1 LKLYADRC
9 KLAFENFPVKFYL
22 LLKFQ
27 MDDKSHGKPDTR
39 HRSQP
44 GQISSLSRS
53 EDIKLIDEAL
63 SGSQSAFDKLM
74 KKYYQLIYNLVFR
87 MISKKEDVED
97 LTQEA
102 FIKAFNSLHNF
113 DKQFAFSTWLFKI
126 ATNNAIDYLRKKKL
140 ATFSIDRE
148 IESEDSDFKFEI
160 ADSENKP
167 DKYIIDKERKNIIEE
182 AIESLPKKY
191 REVIVLRHQKEMEY
205 EEIAKKLKLPLG
217 TVKAHIFRGRE
228 MLNRYLKEK
237 IKHY

>member
-1 LKLYADRC
+1 MT
-9 KLAFENFPVKFYL
+9 NPVKIYN
-22 LLKFQ
+22 KSKS
-27 MDDKSHGKPDTR
+27 DD
-39 HRSQP
+39 
-44 GQISSLSRS
+44 IV
-53 EDIKLIDEAL
+53 LIEEAL
-63 SGSQSAFDKLM
+63 AGDQSAYEKLM
-74 KKYYQLIYNLVFR
+74 KKYYQLIYNLIYR

-140 ATFSIDRE
+140 STFSIDKD
-148 IESEDSDFKFEI
+148 IESDDSDFKFEI
-160 ADSENKP
+160 PDSENKP
-167 DKYIIDKERKNIIEE
+167 DRHIIDSQMRKILDE

-191 REVIVLRHQKEMEY
+191 KEVIELRHKHEMEY
-205 EEIAKKLKLPLG
+205 EEISKKLSLPLG

-228 MLNRYLKEK
+228 LLNKFLKDK